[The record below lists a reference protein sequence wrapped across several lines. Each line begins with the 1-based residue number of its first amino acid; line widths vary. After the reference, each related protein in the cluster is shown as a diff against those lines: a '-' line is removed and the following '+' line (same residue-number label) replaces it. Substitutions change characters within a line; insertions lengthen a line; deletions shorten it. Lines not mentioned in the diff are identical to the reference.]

1 MANIKDIKL
10 TDDPLTN
17 IHIMTPYLDDV
28 GRVAV
33 SALMFGVVLG
43 QEMEK
48 ESVCLE
54 TQEKALSGI
63 EIDSKHV

>member
-17 IHIMTPYLDDV
+17 IHIMTPYLDEI

-48 ESVCLE
+48 ESNYSE
-54 TQEKALSGI
+54 IQE
-63 EIDSKHV
+63 